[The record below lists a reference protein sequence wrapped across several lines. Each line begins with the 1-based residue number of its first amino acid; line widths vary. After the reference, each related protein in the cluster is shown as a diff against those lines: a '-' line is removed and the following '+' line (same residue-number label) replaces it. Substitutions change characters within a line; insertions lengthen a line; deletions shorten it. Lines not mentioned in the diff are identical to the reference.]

1 MRKTVLYSRT
11 RTSIFCTNLLAL
23 VFQLGFAP
31 TATLANII
39 EAEANYSFTIQEGS
53 PNDVTFA
60 DVTAA
65 AAGTVTTS
73 GSVTLSGFLS
83 ALPISVTGDG
93 TPEYRI
99 GAGSW
104 TSLPGT
110 VLPGSSVTL
119 RLTSATWNDSRTA
132 TLVVGS
138 KSFSFRVNTPVF
150 TTQTFSYTGAS
161 QNFVVPVS
169 GTYQITA
176 RGGKG
181 GNSAA
186 AGGLGGQAIGRI
198 TLTAGETLIVNVGGQ
213 GTNNLGGWNGGGTGG
228 TSTTVGRRGGG
239 GGGASDVRRNGAALI
254 NRIIVAGGGGGGG
267 GGILNSFGDWAKG
280 SGGGGGG
287 GGYYGGGGA
296 GGAPANSCTA
306 GAGTAGTLGSGGNGG
321 AATCVNTFG
330 NLSGPGA
337 GGAGGGLTGN
347 SVSASGLQGGGG
359 TQTAGGTGGSAG
371 SDVRTAGGGGGGS
384 SYIAGLTS
392 ASTTA
397 AVNTGNGSVTI
408 QLVTP

>member
-1 MRKTVLYSRT
+1 MRKSVHDYCANIWLSRA
-11 RTSIFCTNLLAL
+11 RRLAVAFLLGL
-23 VFQLGFAP
+23 AP
-31 TATLANII
+31 TATMANII
-39 EAEANYSFTIQEGS
+39 EAEGNYTLTIQESG
-53 PNDVTFA
+53 PNDVTFG

-73 GSVTLSGFLS
+73 SSVTLSGFLS
-83 ALPISVTGDG
+83 ALSISVTGDG
-93 TPEYRI
+93 TPEYKI

-119 RLTSATWNDSRTA
+119 RLTSATWNNSRTA

-138 KSFSFRVNTPVF
+138 KSFPFRVNTPGF

-161 QNFVVPVS
+161 QSFVVPVN

-176 RGGKG
+176 KGGKG

-213 GTNNLGGWNGGGTGG
+213 GTNNLGGWNGGGNGG
-228 TSTTVGRRGGG
+228 TNATTGRRGGG
-239 GGGASDVRRNGAALI
+239 GGGASDVRRGGSALV

-306 GAGTAGTLGSGGNGG
+306 SAGSAGSLGSGGAGG
-321 AATCVNTFG
+321 VPACSNTFG

-337 GGAGGGLTGN
+337 GGAGGGLSGT
-347 SVSASGLQGGGG
+347 SISASGLQGRGG
-359 TQTAGGTGGSAG
+359 TQTAGGAGGSAG
-371 SDVRTAGGGGGGS
+371 SDIRTAGGGGGGS
-384 SYIAGLTS
+384 SYIVGLTS
-392 ASTTA
+392 ASTTE
-397 AVNTGNGSVTI
+397 AVNSGNGSVTI
-408 QLVTP
+408 QLITP